1 MCYFVFRQV
10 TAALGLL
17 SLGGHAQMIRPL
29 APMAEA
35 AAKLKF
41 KNLTHKDSQKIKAFS
56 AGTDNVAV
64 FFGED
69 IFIAVHS
76 ILFIKAFYE
85 SNGIIVEPLHL
96 SVWAIPTGILALIIH
111 CSRLYLIKD
120 WKKLIKG

>member
-29 APMAEA
+29 IAPMAEA

-69 IFIAVHS
+69 IFPC
-76 ILFIKAFYE
+76 ILFYLLKLFMRAM
-85 SNGIIVEPLHL
+85 VLLL
-96 SVWAIPTGILALIIH
+96 SH
-111 CSRLYLIKD
+111 CIYQFGLYQLEF
-120 WKKLIKG
+120 WL